1 MSTALIALGL
11 LGLVAAV
18 VGYARLLAGAAPGER
33 VERLSAGGL
42 AREPILLWLLV
53 VMLSMSVLLV
63 GLGVSPNGVTLVGS
77 VVVAMLASEVG
88 RWWHNRGL
96 PHRPAEPPST
106 PEV

>member
-1 MSTALIALGL
+1 MSSALIALGL
-11 LGLVAAV
+11 LGLVGAV
-18 VGYARLLAGAAPGER
+18 IGYAKLLGNAAAGER

-53 VMLSMSVLLV
+53 VMLSMSLLLV
-63 GLGVSPNGVTLVGS
+63 GLGVPPNGVTLEGS

-96 PHRPAEPPST
+96 PHPPAEPTST